1 VQSEGCAP
9 IVRAFEKGTRFAE
22 PVADAHTIASG
33 LRVPAAVGDFMIL
46 DAVRESGGTGVAVE
60 EDRILGWM
68 RQGIAAEGISFCP
81 ESAACIGAAEKLAA
95 SGWLRPDER
104 IVLFNCAGSQK
115 YPHLARLELPVI
127 REPAKVD
134 WDQVASCRAAAP

>member
-1 VQSEGCAP
+1 MVGVESDGVAT
-9 IVRAFEKGTRFAE
+9 IVRAFDKGARFAE
-22 PVADAHTIASG
+22 PVADAHTVASG
-33 LRVPAAVGDFMIL
+33 LRVPVAVGDFMIL
-46 DAVRESGGTGVAVE
+46 DAVRESGGTAVAVE

-81 ESAACIGAAEKLAA
+81 ESAACIGAAEKLAT

-104 IVLFNCAGSQK
+104 IVFFNCAGSQK
-115 YPHLARLELPVI
+115 YPHLARLDLPII

-134 WDQVASCRAAAP
+134 WEWVKASR